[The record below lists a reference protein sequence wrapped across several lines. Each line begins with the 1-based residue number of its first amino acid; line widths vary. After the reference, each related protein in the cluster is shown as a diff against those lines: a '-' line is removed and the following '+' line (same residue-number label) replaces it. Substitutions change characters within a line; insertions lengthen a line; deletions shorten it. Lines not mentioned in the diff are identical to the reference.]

1 MLREARSILINVEAR
16 FLEVDT
22 DWFEEI
28 GVDLD
33 MYFNTNRSLW
43 EKQKFIDPNTR
54 LSDFFIP
61 DGVNAG
67 NLKDALIMGSVNDAL
82 APTGTPGINTINTGR
97 SMMTPGGTPTTFPA
111 TYTPGMPM
119 WPGRR

>member
-33 MYFNTNRSLW
+33 MYFNTNRALW

-54 LSDFFIP
+54 LSDFFIQ
-61 DGVNAG
+61 DGASKG
-67 NLKDALIMGSVNDAL
+67 QLKDALIMGSLNQAVDPNNPPFINND
-82 APTGTPGINTINTGR
+82 
-97 SMMTPGGTPTTFPA
+97 
-111 TYTPGMPM
+111 TYWFTN
-119 WPGRR
+119 RY